1 MRVIMGIT
9 APTAE
14 EPIRVPIHVWS
25 NDTYEEALVQAKA
38 LASLPFI
45 HNRVVLCA
53 DYHVGYGVPIGSV
66 FAAEGYVL
74 IYGIGNDIGC
84 GVAVCETAYNVN
96 MLSEDKL
103 KQIFDTIQQH
113 VPMGNGAIHLD
124 PQEWPGLTYFD
135 KEPHVAE
142 WLSENKRTWIARS
155 LGTLGSGK

>member
-66 FAAEGYVL
+66 FATNGYVL
-74 IYGIGNDIGC
+74 PYGVGNDIGC
-84 GVAVCETAYNVN
+84 GVAVCETSYNVG

-103 KQIFDTIQQH
+103 KQVFDTIQQH

-142 WLSENKRTWIARS
+142 WLSENKRTWVARS